1 MLNAD
6 LKILKSYKNQCE
18 SRSVPPSQ
26 FVKQQQKQRI
36 LERSSHIGTVS
47 CLGYPSFNEV
57 SMFGNVEQLLC
68 PGWPS
73 GRPSGWGQCCS
84 LARQGWGE
92 FKNYDRDKIYDR
104 DRNYDKGKDY
114 DSNRNHDKGKNNFKG
129 KTITMV
135 KPMTNAKTIQCR
147 HGHCKCKNR
156 DKKRHSKNNSERPV
170 DALAVK

>member
-1 MLNAD
+1 MWKQECAALA
-6 LKILKSYKNQCE
+6 ICE
-18 SRSVPPSQ
+18 ASTEAARLGEV
-26 FVKQQQKQRI
+26 I
-36 LERSSHIGTVS
+36 SSHIGTVS

-57 SMFGNVEQLLC
+57 SMFGNVEQLLW

-92 FKNYDRDKIYDR
+92 FKNYDR

-129 KTITMV
+129 KTITKV
-135 KPMTNAKTIQCR
+135 KPMTNAKTIQYR
-147 HGHCKCKNR
+147 QGHCKCKNR
-156 DKKRHSKNNSERPV
+156 DKKRHNKKKLFFCESTCDFKIAQPS
-170 DALAVK
+170 